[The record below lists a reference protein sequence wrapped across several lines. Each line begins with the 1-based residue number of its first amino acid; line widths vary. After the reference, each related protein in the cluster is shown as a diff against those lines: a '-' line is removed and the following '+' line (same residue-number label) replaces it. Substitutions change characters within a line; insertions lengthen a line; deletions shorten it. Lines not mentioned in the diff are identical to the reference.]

1 MVKLSSKFSGI
12 TESKTVALKT
22 VLQTLKREGKEVVA
36 LGAGEPDFDTPDHI
50 KDAAIKAIHDGFTK
64 YTPADGIIEL
74 KEVII
79 SYLKEELAVDYVPS
93 EIVVTCGAKHAVFQ
107 GILALCE
114 EGDEVLL
121 PTPYWVSYPE
131 QVKISGASLKIL
143 ETDESNQFKITPAQL
158 EKAISS
164 KTKLLILNSPSN
176 PSGAVYN
183 YDELNALVEVIA
195 DSGIYVLSDEIYDK
209 IVYDDSEF
217 VSLATFSQIKDKVLL
232 VNGVSKTFA
241 MTGWRIGFLAADREI
256 ISAIV
261 KYQGHSTSNPTSIS
275 QKASIAAF
283 AGGKEFFS
291 TMLNEF
297 NKRRKYVY
305 ERLTSIPKVSC
316 MLPQGAF
323 YAFPRVAEYYG
334 AQVDGKVLDNST
346 DMCEYLLKHHGV
358 AIVPGGAFGMDEH
371 VRLSFATS
379 MENLEK
385 GLDRIKVG
393 LAQLRKY

>member
-12 TESKTVALKT
+12 TESKTVALKS
-22 VLQTLKREGKEVVA
+22 VLQAMKREGKNVVA

-50 KDAAIKAIHDGFTK
+50 KNAAIQSIQDGFTK

-74 KEVII
+74 KEAIA
-79 SYLKEELAVDYVPS
+79 SYMQRDCGVTYEPS

-107 GILALCE
+107 GIMALCE

-121 PTPYWVSYPE
+121 PAPYWVSYPE
-131 QVKISGASLKIL
+131 QVKLSGASLKVL
-143 ETDESNQFKITPAQL
+143 PTNESNQFKITAEQL
-158 EKAISS
+158 EKAVSPN
-164 KTKLLILNSPSN
+164 TKLLILNSPSN

-183 YDELNALVEVIA
+183 QDELGQLADVIS
-195 DSGIYVLSDEIYDK
+195 DTGIFVLSDEIYDK
-209 IVYDDSEF
+209 ILYDGARFISM
-217 VSLATFSQIKDKVLL
+217 ATFSKIKKQVLL

-241 MTGWRIGFLAADREI
+241 MTGWRIGFLAADSEI
-256 ISAIV
+256 ISAV
-261 KYQGHSTSNPTSIS
+261 KKYQGHSTSNPSSIS

-283 AGGKEFFS
+283 SGGKEFFDI
-291 TMLNEF
+291 MLTEF
-297 NKRRKYVY
+297 DKRRKYVHQ
-305 ERLTSIPKVSC
+305 RLEAIPKVTC

-323 YAFPRVAEYYG
+323 YAFPKVGEYYG
-334 AQVDGKVLDNST
+334 AKVDGKEISDST
-346 DMCEYLLKHHGV
+346 EMCEFLIKQHGV

-385 GLDRIKVG
+385 GLDRIEAG
-393 LAQLRKY
+393 LAQLR